1 MWKEVDQRIRR
12 ALNGVRLAFRGV
24 GSSTTSSG
32 PVQTMQGEGL
42 AGEQIQGNELFQHF
56 GFTSRPPAGYQFVAL
71 PVGGQTSHAII
82 IATEHGDYRL
92 KTLQP
97 GEVALYDA
105 FGTSVILKQGRVAEV
120 NCARLVVN
128 ADTEVQFNTPLI
140 KASGALVVDR
150 DITDRA
156 AYPDAGTM
164 RGMRAVYDGHTHPEN
179 DNGGP
184 TGTPNQPMT
193 AG

>member
-24 GSSTTSSG
+24 GKSTHSSG

-71 PVGGQTSHAII
+71 PVGGQTAHAII

-140 KASGALVVDR
+140 KASGALVVDQ
-150 DITDRA
+150 DIADRA
-156 AYPDAGTM
+156 AHADAGTM

>member
-24 GSSTTSSG
+24 GKSTSSSG

-56 GFTSRPPAGYQFVAL
+56 GFTSRPPAGYQFVAI

-97 GEVALYDA
+97 GEAALYDA
-105 FGTSVILKQGRVAEV
+105 FGSSVILKQGRVAEV

-128 ADTEVQFNTPLI
+128 AETEVQFNTPLI
-140 KASGALVVDR
+140 KTTGALVVDQ

-156 AYPDAGTM
+156 AHADTGTM